1 MQRRLLGALVGVL
14 AIGALTAA
22 VVGTAGAKSGAGS
35 PILIGISAAKT
46 GALAPYDLQPGQA
59 FQMRIDEI
67 NKAGGVL
74 GRKIN
79 VEWIDTKSD
88 KGLAATNAQ
97 ELIGKGAVVI
107 LATCDFDYSAPA
119 IF

>member
-1 MQRRLLGALVGVL
+1 MNRRLLGALVSAL
-14 AIGALTAA
+14 AVAA
-22 VVGTAGAKSGAGS
+22 VAGTAGAKTTAGK
-35 PILIGISAAKT
+35 ILIGISAAKT

-74 GRKIN
+74 GKQIE
-79 VEWIDTKSD
+79 VQWIDTKSD

-97 ELIGKGAVVI
+97 ELIGKGAVAI
-107 LATCDFDYSAPA
+107 LATCYFDYSAPA
-119 IF
+119 